1 MPLIRRLEIVKS
13 CKIIG
18 FAVSGDSIVVN
29 KKENIE
35 KYQDLTRLL
44 QKILYVKVQVIH

>member
-35 KYQDLTRLL
+35 KYQDLTRL